1 MTNPFPS
8 QTQQAPPA
16 TISDAAAAEFGAQ
29 QSQNAF
35 LAAQQAAAQQPP
47 AAPQG
52 QVPTQGFNPASNYS
66 PEISVAQAQNGQHPL
81 QQHGASVWTPEQHQ
95 AFAAQQAQQFASAAP
110 VQPQGLPGQPWS
122 PAQHQQNVPQAYAPP
137 AAPPQTPPAQQ
148 PPAAPQGLPQ
158 APFPGGQPQ
167 FPGGGFPGA
176 QQAAQGGG
184 YDPSLFGAPA
194 GGGGNYPKV
203 RDLDGRLC
211 LFRVKRRD
219 ASGTAYNDPTKTI
232 TNYVAN
238 VAVLDGGPLYSSPS
252 QDDPTGVPVLVSETV
267 PYVIGDMTI
276 GQLGLQN
283 RLKADFV
290 RGRVVRMPKG
300 KFEESLRQQFPGME
314 PWQALWSWLAQDASR
329 MAQLVS
335 GTYFWGIVEDASPQ
349 ADQLVAQFG
358 QHPSCRELML

>member
-8 QTQQAPPA
+8 QTQQAPAA

-35 LAAQQAAAQQPP
+35 LAAQQAAAQQPS
-47 AAPQG
+47 AQMQPQG
-52 QVPTQGFNPASNYS
+52 QVPTQGYAAPQQQYS
-66 PEISVAQAQNGQHPL
+66 PGPQADY
-81 QQHGASVWTPEQHQ
+81 
-95 AFAAQQAQQFASAAP
+95 AAP
-110 VQPQGLPGQPWS
+110 VQQAYAQQAPAQPQQPVTDTAMRQFAQGQQFAPSLNLPGQPWS
-122 PAQHQQNVPQAYAPP
+122 PAQHQQNVPQAYT
-137 AAPPQTPPAQQ
+137 PQAPPAQQ

-158 APFPGGQPQ
+158 APFPGSQPQ

-219 ASGTAYNDPTKTI
+219 ASGTAYNDPTKTV